1 MITKRGGDMEFFE
14 ENILLVAPLIIL
26 QIVLFIIGIV
36 DLLRRESQQVRWE
49 IRWPWVIILLI
60 NIVGPLIYFAFGR
73 KD

>member
-1 MITKRGGDMEFFE
+1 MEFFE

-36 DLLRRESQQVRWE
+36 DLLRREPEQVRWG
-49 IRWPWVIILLI
+49 IKWPWVIILLI
-60 NIVGPLIYFAFGR
+60 NIIGPLFYFAFGR

>member
-1 MITKRGGDMEFFE
+1 MEFFE